1 MDIIKIISNLRR
13 KKSSSSDENPNRD
26 NGRDEPMH
34 YSAPAVQAKS
44 KNVSY
49 GSSKNVTKDC
59 KSLDDVIAQ
68 AKMNCENQNRQQP
81 YLNQAADRERYENDL
96 EL

>member
-26 NGRDEPMH
+26 NGPMH